1 MGKRELKDFV
11 GKRQR
16 GCRVRIAINEQLNE
30 NGDVADN
37 DEENEQHS
45 VQQSN
50 ACDVNALENVD
61 LRIVENVAND
71 PEHFVDHHVME
82 EIQSELG
89 DFSSIE
95 ADSLASDVHFFR

>member
-1 MGKRELKDFV
+1 MGKRELKDF
-11 GKRQR
+11 
-16 GCRVRIAINEQLNE
+16 
-30 NGDVADN
+30 VADN

-89 DFSSIE
+89 DDLSEKSAGNNSEGVFQIE
-95 ADSLASDVHFFR
+95 QLKQMCQGLESTNC